1 MTPDNHQVSSI
12 STCRTKEPKVMICT
26 IVGSNLVSPHWKH
39 FPSKRT
45 QHQKW
50 QPQKKIREAIAQT
63 DNPNVTNDFRLSGIT
78 EILFRLLYCLTWP
91 DEDGKQFSCVVSRPR
106 QQEQYMAAPS
116 NENQS
121 YSSYHHSNSDR
132 SIFDGNEYCSDPM
145 WAFYANVSW
154 LHNEYYFIPKP
165 PAKH

>member
-1 MTPDNHQVSSI
+1 MPNHI
-12 STCRTKEPKVMICT
+12 RTKSNDLYNSWFKPCLTTLKALPFKGDTESKV
-26 IVGSNLVSPHWKH
+26 VAA
-39 FPSKRT
+39 
-45 QHQKW
+45 
-50 QPQKKIREAIAQT
+50 KKIREAIAQT
-63 DNPNVTNDFRLSGIT
+63 DNPNVTNDFRLSGIP

-106 QQEQYMAAPS
+106 QHEQYMAAPS

-121 YSSYHHSNSDR
+121 YSSYAVADR

-145 WAFYANVSW
+145 WAFYANMSW
-154 LHNEYYFIPKP
+154 LHNEYYFIPKL